1 MGLWINYASPD
12 IAGPAIPSILLQ
24 PTVHRS
30 FRTLHVGS
38 QVGDAPFPN
47 SGVLDTHPESQDAD
61 DHEAVIAVVL
71 GVDDQGCRHGA
82 GGPLDGEGDSMATP
96 WSGQPDQA
104 PSNQRSE
111 GG

>member
-1 MGLWINYASPD
+1 MVIVTSD
-12 IAGPAIPSILLQ
+12 QAGVGDQ
-24 PTVHRS
+24 PGHGQG
-30 FRTLHVGS
+30 HDVGS